1 MRATFVVLID
11 FFHLKIAFHMK
22 TKRILA
28 LTLLLATAFLA
39 NGLQAQGVSG
49 VACQFFFN
57 RYNSD
62 KSGEKLPVEEG
73 ETLGA
78 IHYRGWTPAAEYQTG
93 ALISAVVTGMPAEG
107 FLPADLVF
115 STGAYLPEVRM
126 TITANGFVGIGTQ
139 TPGAKLHVEGNTH
152 VSEDLLVGQNQF
164 TIGNIWAGG
173 SVEAGA
179 DIQAGGSIQADQNV
193 IALERMS
200 VGTQLTPLGNV
211 RLLVD
216 GGILAGEVEVID
228 MNNWP
233 DYVFLP
239 DYQAPSASDLE
250 AFIREHGHLPG
261 VPSAAEVHENGLKLG
276 EMQAMLLEKI
286 EELTLIIIQQQKEID
301 SLKAQLKPAH

>member
-1 MRATFVVLID
+1 
-11 FFHLKIAFHMK
+11 MK
-22 TKRILA
+22 TKRILF

-62 KSGEKLPVEEG
+62 KSGEKVAVEAG

-93 ALISAVVTGMPAEG
+93 ATISSVVTAAPAEG
-107 FLPADLVF
+107 YLPANLVF
-115 STGAYLPEVRM
+115 STGAAQLYERM
-126 TITANGFVGIGTQ
+126 TITPDGLVGIGT
-139 TPGAKLHVEGNTH
+139 PSPSAMLHVEGNSYT
-152 VSEDLLVGQNQF
+152 SQDLLVGQNQF

-173 SVEAGA
+173 SVEAGT
-179 DIQAGGSIQADQNV
+179 DILAGGNIQADQNV
-193 IALERMS
+193 VALERMS
-200 VGTQLTPLGNV
+200 VGTHLTPLGNV

-239 DYQAPSASDLE
+239 DYKAPTAADLE
-250 AFIREHGHLPG
+250 IFIRENGHLPG
-261 VPSAAEVHENGLKLG
+261 IPSAAEIHEEGLKLG
-276 EMQAMLLEKI
+276 EMQARLLEKI

-301 SLKAQLKPAH
+301 SLKAQLNPAR